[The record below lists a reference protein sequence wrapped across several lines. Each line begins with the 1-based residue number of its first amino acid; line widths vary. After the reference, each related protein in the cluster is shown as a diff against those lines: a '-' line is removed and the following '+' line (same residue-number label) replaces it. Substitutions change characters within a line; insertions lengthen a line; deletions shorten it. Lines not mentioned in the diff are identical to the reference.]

1 LDQGSGQVVC
11 VSLAIIL
18 PTFAGV
24 GPIKIY
30 SFVSAINLQMRQI
43 ILYNPIDMVC
53 QVVYKINMQ
62 NNKIERKQMSKIR
75 MNTELR
81 NKLFGKIKHTFENED
96 TQEREAFLQ
105 ARENVDQQYTMA
117 SELAKEVVERSYP
130 TDDVATLRH
139 FKKKYGQPCDVVA
152 KDKCFYFAHNEG
164 VDDEGEPTET
174 KSHFDFGLFGNLNGT
189 EYDNE
194 QGKKF
199 AVAYYRE
206 ELKAKDCNPD
216 IYAQQNENK
225 DNPHK
230 TKHVDECMKALGY
243 SGSYGSGGNEIGMAK
258 DFNSNYYLDVIGTS
272 YCRSRA
278 IACTKNEYE
287 QFETWRI
294 AKGNLVVNHQK
305 WIDTIQKQ
313 CDQLKI
319 GLKAYRY
326 LSEGIELATELGIQV
341 DEAEL
346 IRTNSTGLTIYNPS
360 NLASMIKGMK
370 NKNQSR
376 EAKIL
381 ARKQYEESLN

>member
-1 LDQGSGQVVC
+1 
-11 VSLAIIL
+11 
-18 PTFAGV
+18 
-24 GPIKIY
+24 
-30 SFVSAINLQMRQI
+30 
-43 ILYNPIDMVC
+43 
-53 QVVYKINMQ
+53 MQ
-62 NNKIERKQMSKIR
+62 LNNRKDKMSKIR

-81 NKLFGKIKHTFENED
+81 NKLFNKIKNVFENED
-96 TQEREAFLQ
+96 TQEREAYLQ
-105 ARENVDQQYTMA
+105 SREDVDKHYVVA
-117 SELAKEVVERSYP
+117 SQLAKQVVERSYP
-130 TDDVATLRH
+130 PEDVAILRT
-139 FKKKYGQPCDVVA
+139 FKRKYGQPCDVVA
-152 KDKCFYFAHNEG
+152 KDKCFYFSHSED
-164 VDDEGEPTET
+164 VDDEGKEKET
-174 KSHFDFGLFGNLNGT
+174 KSHFDFGLFGNLNGS
-189 EYDNE
+189 EYSDE
-194 QGKKF
+194 DGKKF

-216 IYAQQNENK
+216 IYAQQNEK
-225 DNPHK
+225 QDNPHK
-230 TKHVDECMKALGY
+230 TKYVDECMKALGY
-243 SGSYGSGGNEIGMAK
+243 SHSSYNSSDNNIGMAK
-258 DFNSNYYLDVIGTS
+258 EFDNSYYLDVIGTS

-278 IACTKNEYE
+278 IACTKDEYK
-287 QFETWRI
+287 QFEAWRI
-294 AKGNLVVNHQK
+294 AKGNVVSKHQT

-370 NKNQSR
+370 NKHQSR

>member
-1 LDQGSGQVVC
+1 MTQ
-11 VSLAIIL
+11 
-18 PTFAGV
+18 
-24 GPIKIY
+24 
-30 SFVSAINLQMRQI
+30 
-43 ILYNPIDMVC
+43 
-53 QVVYKINMQ
+53 
-62 NNKIERKQMSKIR
+62 KIR

-81 NKLFGKIKHTFENED
+81 NKLFNKIKHTFENED
-96 TQEREAFLQ
+96 TQEREAYLQ
-105 ARENVDQQYTMA
+105 SREYVDEQYITA
-117 SELAKEVVERSYP
+117 HKLAKEVVERSYP
-130 TDDVATLRH
+130 VDDVATLRH
-139 FKKKYGQPCDVVA
+139 FKKKYGSPCDVVA
-152 KDKCFYFAHNEG
+152 KDKCFYFAHSEDK
-164 VDDEGEPTET
+164 DDEGEIKET
-174 KSHFDFGLFGNLNGT
+174 KSHFDFGLFGNLNGS
-189 EYDNE
+189 EYSSDE
-194 QGKKF
+194 GKKF
-199 AVAYYRE
+199 AVAYFRE
-206 ELKAKDCNPD
+206 ELKAKDLNPD

-230 TKHVDECMKALGY
+230 TKHVDECMKALGNV
-243 SGSYGSGGNEIGMAK
+243 GSNVYASNPSDDMGMARE
-258 DFNSNYYLDVIGTS
+258 FNQPYFLDVIGTS

-294 AKGNLVVNHQK
+294 AKGNLVTKHQT

-370 NKNQSR
+370 NKQSANTR

-381 ARKQYEESLN
+381 ARKQYEESIN

>member
-1 LDQGSGQVVC
+1 M
-11 VSLAIIL
+11 
-18 PTFAGV
+18 T
-24 GPIKIY
+24 
-30 SFVSAINLQMRQI
+30 
-43 ILYNPIDMVC
+43 
-53 QVVYKINMQ
+53 
-62 NNKIERKQMSKIR
+62 KIR

-81 NKLFGKIKHTFENED
+81 NKLFNKIKHTFENED
-96 TQEREAFLQ
+96 TQEREAYLQ
-105 ARENVDQQYTMA
+105 SREWVDEKYVMA
-117 SELAKEVVERSYP
+117 SQLAKQVVERAYP
-130 TDDVATLRH
+130 PEDVATLRT
-139 FKKKYGQPCDVVA
+139 FKKKYGDPCDVVA
-152 KDKCFYFAHNEG
+152 KDKCFYFAHNE
-164 VDDEGEPTET
+164 DLDEDGDTKET
-174 KSHFDFGLFGNLNGT
+174 KSHFDFGLFGNLNGS
-189 EYDNE
+189 EYSDE
-194 QGKKF
+194 DGKKF
-199 AVAYYRE
+199 AVAYFRE

-243 SGSYGSGGNEIGMAK
+243 SGGSDEIGMSK
-258 DFNSNYYLDVIGTS
+258 DFNAPFYLDVIGTS

-294 AKGNLVVNHQK
+294 AKANLVSKHQA
-305 WIDTIQKQ
+305 WIDTITKQ

-370 NKNQSR
+370 NKNQTR

-381 ARKQYEESLN
+381 ARKQYEKSIN